1 MMCTK
6 MLKKNLDQYHTHT
19 VRDPLID
26 LEYADDTLILG
37 RSTKLINTMLH
48 SIETHSETFGM
59 QLNLDKTILVTMNKP
74 DSEQATISF
83 KDGTP
88 VKRTNTATYLGIL
101 CNENA
106 TQLPNLN
113 ARLGKASNTFNK
125 LQLFWKH
132 SNIPQ
137 KMKLRFFKQIFNPMI
152 LYGLEYSCV
161 TPTMER
167 KLNAWQAGHLRRILD
182 IKVSMISHI
191 TNADI
196 LLQANTVPL
205 SNTLF
210 SNQLKYM
217 GHVLRTEHTES
228 EHSCCFTSA
237 GNLAQLS
244 ACKRV
249 GRPKHHWAPN
259 TLHKIIENKNTLFA
273 THPHACPSSTVL
285 LRPFKELAQ
294 DKSLW
299 KVITA
304 APTRLPKANLLLGSP
319 GTM

>member
-1 MMCTK
+1 MSTK
-6 MLKKNLDQYHTHT
+6 MLKGNLGQYHTHT

-26 LEYADDTLILG
+26 LEYADDTLLLG

-48 SIETHSETFGM
+48 SIETHSKTYGM

-74 DSEQATISF
+74 NKEDTVIAF

-88 VKRTNTATYLGIL
+88 VKRTNTATYLGIM
-101 CNENA
+101 CNEKA

-113 ARLGKASNTFNK
+113 SRLGKASDTFNK

-132 SNIPQ
+132 SNITQ

-152 LYGLEYSCV
+152 LYGLEYSCI

-167 KLNAWQAGHLRRILD
+167 KLNAWQAGHLRRILN

-191 TNADI
+191 TNTDI
-196 LLQANTVPL
+196 LTQANTVPL

-217 GHVLRTEHTES
+217 GHVLRTEHTET
-228 EHSCCFTSA
+228 EYSCCFTSA
-237 GNLAQLS
+237 GNLAHITAS
-244 ACKRV
+244 RRV

-259 TLHKIIENKNTLFA
+259 TLQKILNNKNTLFP
-273 THPHACPSSTVL
+273 THPGECPSSTVL
-285 LRPFKELAQ
+285 LRPFKDLALN
-294 DKSLW
+294 KTKW
-299 KVITA
+299 KALTA
-304 APTRLPKANLLLGSP
+304 APTRMPSVSHLSS
-319 GTM
+319 GT

>member
-1 MMCTK
+1 MMFTK
-6 MLKKNLDQYHTHT
+6 MLKRSLGQYHTHT
-19 VRDPLID
+19 ARDPLID
-26 LEYADDTLILG
+26 LEYADDTLLLG

-74 DSEQATISF
+74 DIEHTTISF
-83 KDGTP
+83 KDGSP
-88 VKRTNTATYLGIL
+88 VKRANTATYLGIL
-101 CNENA
+101 CNQA
-106 TQLPNLN
+106 ASQLPNLN
-113 ARLGKASNTFNK
+113 SRLGKASNTFNK

-137 KMKLRFFKQIFNPMI
+137 KMKLRFFRQIFNPMI
-152 LYGLEYSCV
+152 LYGLEYSCI

-167 KLNAWQAGHLRRILD
+167 KLNAWQAGHLRRVLD

-191 TNADI
+191 TNEDV
-196 LLQANTVPL
+196 LKQANTVPL

-217 GHVLRTEHTES
+217 GHVLRTDHKES
-228 EHSCCFTSA
+228 EYSCCFTSA
-237 GNLAQLS
+237 GNVAHIT

-259 TLHKIIENKNTLFA
+259 TLNKIIENKATLFP
-273 THPHACPSSTVL
+273 TQSPACPSSIFL
-285 LRPFKELAQ
+285 LRPYRDLAK
-294 DKSLW
+294 DKKGWAKL
-299 KVITA
+299 TA
-304 APTRLPKANLLLGSP
+304 APTRLPVATNDLTRRS
-319 GTM
+319 